1 MKCGFANIT
10 VRTSNVHQN
19 IYLMTQVEMIRK
31 HLNRGW
37 SITPLQALE
46 KYGIMRLASRI
57 NDLKNEGMIIHSVM
71 VNTGKKRFAKYFIDK
86 KK

>member
-1 MKCGFANIT
+1 
-10 VRTSNVHQN
+10 
-19 IYLMTQVEMIRK
+19 MTQVEMIRK

-57 NDLKNEGMIIHSVM
+57 NDLKREGMIIHSVM
-71 VNTGKKRFAKYFIDK
+71 VNNGKKRFAKYFIDK